1 MIDTNPPT
9 TDRARER
16 DEWDQGRA
24 SERTVLAWHRSAIS
38 LLAISALVFRA
49 AMTGTLPIV
58 AIPMAGVL
66 LLSAAAVLVLSG
78 KIYRD
83 HDRPAHKGA
92 KLHEAAL
99 RALATLTLT
108 AALAA
113 AILVLAG

>member
-9 TDRARER
+9 ADRAREH
-16 DEWDQGRA
+16 DEWDEGGA

-38 LLAISALVFRA
+38 LLAISALALRA
-49 AMTGTLPIV
+49 GMTGTLPSV

-66 LLSAAAVLVLSG
+66 IFSAGAVWLLSG

-92 KLHEAAL
+92 KLHETAL
-99 RALATLTLT
+99 RALATLTLA